1 MPPTRR
7 EPAVPTRAT
16 GTRPLDRPL
25 PVPLLYVGA
34 GVLLAIVTLAID
46 RSIGD
51 AVPGWLRLGHQTA
64 LSLVTGFGS
73 GLLFVVSVVFM
84 VRIYAVQMSAEPF
97 SARVLRHFL
106 TDRVQRHA
114 MSFLV
119 GALTYVILVARAI
132 PDQNT
137 PVTVPYLSVA
147 IACMLPV
154 VAAILIIYALHNAAE
169 WSRTGRL
176 MRWLTDECVALV
188 QTTHPPHRDD
198 SQQHGEQDRYPHPA
212 AEPDRP
218 ARTVPAHDTGWV
230 QRIHTDRLLA
240 ATPPAATTELAV
252 RSGSFVA
259 AGQPLATIRGD
270 RITQHTADAVDAAI
284 VLGPDPSLEEDLGY
298 GISQLADIA
307 ERSMSQSNSDSTTAR
322 QVVLHLGVVL
332 REVLVRDLPPRRL
345 IGSRGQVLL
354 RPRDQSIEDYVST
367 AFDRIRVVGA
377 HSPQLVETLLLTLSM
392 LICRVRQAGL
402 PERTASLHRQADLVL
417 GSARESMALDDDV
430 ERVRRR
436 AVELHLLLPR

>member
-46 RSIGD
+46 RSVGD

-106 TDRVQRHA
+106 ADR
-114 MSFLV
+114 
-119 GALTYVILVARAI
+119 
-132 PDQNT
+132 
-137 PVTVPYLSVA
+137 
-147 IACMLPV
+147 
-154 VAAILIIYALHNAAE
+154 AAILIIYALHNAAG

-188 QTTHPPHRDD
+188 QTTHPPHHDNG
-198 SQQHGEQDRYPHPA
+198 QQHGEQDSDPYPA

-240 ATPPAATTELAV
+240 ATPPSATTELAV

-259 AGQPLATIRGD
+259 AGQPLATISGD
-270 RITQHTADAVDAAI
+270 RITQHTADAVHAAI

-307 ERSMSQSNSDSTTAR
+307 ERAMSQSNSDSTTAR

-354 RPRDQSIEDYVST
+354 RPRDQSMEDYVST

-392 LICRVRQAGL
+392 LICRVQQAGL

-436 AVELHLLLPR
+436 AVEWHLLLPR

>member
-1 MPPTRR
+1 M
-7 EPAVPTRAT
+7 PTRAT
-16 GTRPLDRPL
+16 GTGPLDRPL
-25 PVPLLYVGA
+25 PVPLLYVGG

-46 RSIGD
+46 RSLGD
-51 AVPGWLRLGHQTA
+51 AVPGWLRVGHQTA

-119 GALTYVILVARAI
+119 GALTYVILVGRAI

-137 PVTVPYLSVA
+137 PATVPYLSVA
-147 IACMLPV
+147 IACVLPV
-154 VAAILIIYALHNAAE
+154 VAATLIIYALYNAAE
-169 WSRTGRL
+169 WSQTGRL

-188 QTTHPPHRDD
+188 QSTHPPHHDD
-198 SQQHGEQDRYPHPA
+198 GQQHGEDGKQHGEQDSEPQPA

-218 ARTVPAHDTGWV
+218 ARTVPAPDTGWV

-270 RITQHTADAVDAAI
+270 RITQHTADAVRAAI
-284 VLGPDPSLEEDLGY
+284 VLGPDPSLEQDLGY
-298 GISQLADIA
+298 GISQLTDIA
-307 ERSMSQSNSDSTTAR
+307 ERAMSQSNSDSTTAR

-332 REVLVRDLPPRRL
+332 REVLVRDLPPQRL
-345 IGSRGQVLL
+345 IGSQGQVLL
-354 RPRDQSIEDYVST
+354 RPHDQSIDDYVST
-367 AFDRIRVVGA
+367 AFDRIRVAGA
-377 HSPQLVETLLLTLSM
+377 HSPQLVETLLSTLSM

-402 PERTASLHRQADLVL
+402 PDRTAGLHRQADLVL
-417 GSARESMALDDDV
+417 GSARESMTLDDDV